1 MRQIQSLT
9 NPTIK
14 ALRAL
19 QLRKYRRAS
28 ELFLAEGMRVVL
40 EAVAL
45 GWAPRHLVFL
55 AGKEGDAAM
64 QKLIAHTEAA
74 GGACFAVSRAVLAK
88 ISRKDNPQIV
98 VASFAERW
106 VDLPEIVQ
114 QGGVWVGLDR
124 VRDPGNLG
132 TIMRSVDA
140 AGGAGVVL
148 IGDCV
153 DGFSVEAVRASMG
166 ACFHVQ
172 LAEASEADF
181 LDAMQGCRG
190 RQGHGWQ
197 GAIIGTALDT
207 DAVDYRHATW
217 QTPLMLLMGNEASGL
232 SPALAD
238 ATTQLIRIPML
249 GRSDS
254 LNLAV
259 ATGIALYEH
268 LRQTQS

>member
-19 QLRKYRRAS
+19 QLRKYRRQS
-28 ELFLAEGMRVVL
+28 KLFLAEGMRVVL
-40 EAVAL
+40 AAVDL

-55 AGKEGDAAM
+55 AGKENDAAM

-74 GGACFAVSRAVLAK
+74 GGACFAVNRAVLAK
-88 ISRKDNPQIV
+88 ISRKDNPQTV
-98 VASFAERW
+98 VASFAESW
-106 VDLPEIVQ
+106 VSLPEIVQ

-140 AGGAGVVL
+140 VGGSGVVL

-181 LDAMQGCRG
+181 LDVMRG
-190 RQGHGWQ
+190 WR
-197 GAIIGTALDT
+197 GAVIGTALDT
-207 DAVDYRHATW
+207 DAVDYRRATW
-217 QTPLMLLMGNEASGL
+217 ATPLMLLMGNEASGL
-232 SPALAD
+232 SPALAA

-268 LRQTQS
+268 LRQCQS

>member
-19 QLRKYRRAS
+19 QLRKYRRQS
-28 ELFLAEGMRVVL
+28 KLFLAEGMRVVL
-40 EAVAL
+40 AAVDL

-55 AGKEGDAAM
+55 AGKENDAAM

-74 GGACFAVSRAVLAK
+74 GGACFAVNRAVLAK
-88 ISRKDNPQIV
+88 ISRKDNPQTV
-98 VASFAERW
+98 AASFAESW
-106 VDLPEIVQ
+106 VSLPEIVQ

-181 LDAMQGCRG
+181 LDAMRG
-190 RQGHGWQ
+190 WR
-197 GAIIGTALDT
+197 GAIIGTALDA

-217 QTPLMLLMGNEASGL
+217 ATPLMLLMGNEASGL
-232 SPALAD
+232 SPALAG

-268 LRQTQS
+268 LRHNPD

>member
-1 MRQIQSLT
+1 MRHIKSLT

-19 QLRKYRRAS
+19 QLRKYRRQS
-28 ELFLAEGMRVVL
+28 KLFLAEGMRVVL
-40 EAVAL
+40 AAVAF

-55 AGKEGDAAM
+55 AGKENDAAM

-74 GGACFAVSRAVLAK
+74 GGECFAVSRAVLAK
-88 ISRKDNPQIV
+88 ISRKDNPQSV
-98 VASFAERW
+98 VASFAESW
-106 VDLPEIVQ
+106 VSLPEIVQ

-140 AGGAGVVL
+140 VGGSGVVL

-172 LAEASEADF
+172 LAEASEAAF
-181 LDAMQGCRG
+181 LDAMQG
-190 RQGHGWQ
+190 RQGQGWQ
-197 GAIIGTALDT
+197 GAIIGTALDAA
-207 DAVDYRHATW
+207 AVDYRRARW
-217 QTPLMLLMGNEASGL
+217 ATPLMLLMGNEASGL

-268 LRQTQS
+268 LRHNPD

>member
-19 QLRKYRRAS
+19 QLRKYRRQS
-28 ELFLAEGMRVVL
+28 KLFLAEGMRVVL
-40 EAVAL
+40 AAVDL

-55 AGKEGDAAM
+55 AGKENDAAM

-74 GGACFAVSRAVLAK
+74 GGACFAVNRAVLAK
-88 ISRKDNPQIV
+88 ISRKDNPQSV
-98 VASFAERW
+98 VASFAESW
-106 VDLPEIVQ
+106 VSLPKIVQ

-140 AGGAGVVL
+140 VGGSGVVL

-181 LDAMQGCRG
+181 LDVMQGCR
-190 RQGHGWQ
+190 
-197 GAIIGTALDT
+197 GAIIGTALDAA
-207 DAVDYRHATW
+207 AVDYRRARW
-217 QTPLMLLMGNEASGL
+217 ATPLMLLMGNEASGL

-268 LRQTQS
+268 LRHNPD

>member
-88 ISRKDNPQIV
+88 ISRKDNPQSV
-98 VASFAERW
+98 VASFAESW

-140 AGGAGVVL
+140 VGGSGVVL

-153 DGFSVEAVRASMG
+153 DGFAVEAVRASMG

-172 LAEASEADF
+172 LAEASEAAF
-181 LDAMQGCRG
+181 LDAMQGWR
-190 RQGHGWQ
+190 
-197 GAIIGTALDT
+197 GAIIGTALDA
-207 DAVDYRHATW
+207 DAVDYRRASW
-217 QTPLMLLMGNEASGL
+217 ETPLMLLMGNEASGL

-268 LRQTQS
+268 LRHNPD

>member
-19 QLRKYRRAS
+19 QLRKYRRQS
-28 ELFLAEGMRVVL
+28 KLFLAEGMRVVL
-40 EAVAL
+40 AAVDL
-45 GWAPRHLVFL
+45 GWVPRHLVFL
-55 AGKEGDAAM
+55 AGKENDAAM

-88 ISRKDNPQIV
+88 ISRKDNPQTV
-98 VASFAERW
+98 VASFAESW
-106 VDLPEIVQ
+106 VSLPEIVQ

-140 AGGAGVVL
+140 AGGSGVVL

-181 LDAMQGCRG
+181 LDVMRG
-190 RQGHGWQ
+190 WRGHGWR

-207 DAVDYRHATW
+207 DAVDYRRATW
-217 QTPLMLLMGNEASGL
+217 ETPLMLLMGNEASGL
-232 SPALAD
+232 SPALAA

-268 LRQTQS
+268 LRHNPD

>member
-1 MRQIQSLT
+1 MRHIKSLT

-19 QLRKYRRAS
+19 QLRKYRRQS
-28 ELFLAEGMRVVL
+28 KLFLAEGMRVVL
-40 EAVAL
+40 AAVDL

-55 AGKEGDAAM
+55 AGKENDAAM

-88 ISRKDNPQIV
+88 ISRKDNPQSV
-98 VASFAERW
+98 VASFAESW
-106 VDLPEIVQ
+106 VSLPEIVQ

-140 AGGAGVVL
+140 VGGSGVVL

-181 LDAMQGCRG
+181 LDVMRG
-190 RQGHGWQ
+190 WR
-197 GAIIGTALDT
+197 GAIIGAALDA

>member
-14 ALRAL
+14 SLRAL
-19 QLRKYRRAS
+19 QLRKYRREAK
-28 ELFLAEGMRVVL
+28 LFLAEGMRVVL

-55 AGKEGDAAM
+55 AGKEADSAIAE
-64 QKLIAHTEAA
+64 LIAYTEAA
-74 GGACFAVSRAVLAK
+74 GGECFAVSRAVLAK
-88 ISRKDNPQIV
+88 ISRKDNPQAV
-98 VASFAERW
+98 VASFAESW
-106 VDLPEIVQ
+106 VSLPEIVQ

-140 AGGAGVVL
+140 VGGDGVVL

-153 DGFSVEAVRASMG
+153 DGFAVEAVRASMG
-166 ACFHVQ
+166 ACFHVR
-172 LAEASEADF
+172 LAEVSEADF
-181 LDAMQGCRG
+181 LDAMRG
-190 RQGHGWQ
+190 WR
-197 GAIIGTALDT
+197 GAIIGTALGAE
-207 DAVDYRHATW
+207 AVDYRQATW
-217 QTPLMLLMGNEASGL
+217 DAALMLLMGNEASGL
-232 SPALAD
+232 SPALAA
-238 ATTQLIRIPML
+238 ATTQLIRMPML

-268 LRQTQS
+268 LRQNQT

>member
-1 MRQIQSLT
+1 MRQIRSLT

-14 ALRAL
+14 SLRAL
-19 QLRKYRRAS
+19 QLRKYRREAK
-28 ELFLAEGMRVVL
+28 LFLAEGMRVVL

-55 AGKEGDAAM
+55 AGKESDAAIK
-64 QKLIAHTEAA
+64 KLIAHTEAT
-74 GGACFAVSRAVLAK
+74 GGECFAVSRAVLAK
-88 ISRKDNPQIV
+88 ISRKDNPQAV

-106 VDLPEIVQ
+106 ADLPEMMQ
-114 QGGVWVGLDR
+114 KGGVWVGLDR

-140 AGGAGVVL
+140 VGGAGVVL

-153 DGFSVEAVRASMG
+153 DGFAVEAVRASMG
-166 ACFHVQ
+166 ACFHVR
-172 LAEASEADF
+172 LAEASEAEF
-181 LDAMQGCRG
+181 LEAM
-190 RQGHGWQ
+190 HGWQ
-197 GAIIGTALDT
+197 GAVIGTALDAK
-207 DAVDYRHATW
+207 AVDYRHANW
-217 QTPLMLLMGNEASGL
+217 RMPLMLLMGNEASGL
-232 SPALAD
+232 SPALAA
-238 ATTQLIRIPML
+238 ATTQLIRMPML

-268 LRQTQS
+268 LRQNNPD